1 MWTTVMLH
9 LRSRTFICL
18 HAPLSSFQRSDLA
31 SNTVSEC
38 FLLSVE
44 RLLANVSI
52 QIWSVDLYLC
62 SHYTDGWSLQCR
74 RFCCAGCKAAMLKE
88 ICQLVPACGAIP
100 LGFVSPGSRC
110 GDCTGL
116 TRLSITGEHGT
127 SAERREWGLLQS
139 SGRGTLINIQRL
151 AGAVI
156 ATHADDFA
164 VGRSYDDD
172 NDVWLS
178 WWGRRWWWWWIKWFT
193 CLPVAYG
200 TERGSAGKT
209 GVNQSVFLSQLVL
222 TVMITRYSPK

>member
-44 RLLANVSI
+44 HLLANVSI

-156 ATHADDFA
+156 ATHADDC
-164 VGRSYDDD
+164 GGEI
-172 NDVWLS
+172 VWWRQWCL
-178 WWGRRWWWWWIKWFT
+178 IKLMRKAMMVT
-193 CLPVAYG
+193 VDKMVYVP
-200 TERGSAGKT
+200 T
-209 GVNQSVFLSQLVL
+209 GGVRHR
-222 TVMITRYSPK
+222 TRQCRENWS